1 MSGHSPTAALL
12 LTPRGSAASGW
23 VLSHRHRDGYNTAD
37 IEYLEDERVEG
48 PGYEG
53 LGMLP
58 DPVYQQPVS
67 WLASLQDPAKE
78 QTLSHFGLM
87 PDREPEPQSNPSG
100 PAWSWWMLVVLPLEQ
115 KAQLAILGMISLKE
129 HLLAIRRILV
139 IIMHEM
145 NSWQEL
151 VNSRERNS

>member
-37 IEYLEDERVEG
+37 IEYLEDER
-48 PGYEG
+48 
-53 LGMLP
+53 
-58 DPVYQQPVS
+58 
-67 WLASLQDPAKE
+67 
-78 QTLSHFGLM
+78 
-87 PDREPEPQSNPSG
+87 SNPSG